1 MSNMTYCRFQNT
13 SKDLQ
18 DCIDAVEQ
26 MINNDG
32 CDEYNEHLSRD
43 EKRAFEEMVEQ
54 ARYFF
59 ETGEQLLDILEYN
72 EQS

>member
-26 MINNDG
+26 MTNNDG
-32 CDEYNEHLSRD
+32 CDEFNEHLSRD

-72 EQS
+72 EHS

>member
-1 MSNMTYCRFQNT
+1 MT
-13 SKDLQ
+13 
-18 DCIDAVEQ
+18 
-26 MINNDG
+26 NNDG